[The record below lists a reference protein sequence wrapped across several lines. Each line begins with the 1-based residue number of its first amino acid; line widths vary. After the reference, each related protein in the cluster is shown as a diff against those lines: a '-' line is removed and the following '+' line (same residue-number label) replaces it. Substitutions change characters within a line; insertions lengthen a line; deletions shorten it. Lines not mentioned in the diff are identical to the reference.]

1 MVDLHRHDM
10 FSTFDGFGTPADLA
24 KLAKQLGH
32 TALATSNHGNT
43 NGLVQTYK
51 ACKKEGIKAILG
63 VEGYFL
69 PVYKPQERG
78 YHLCLFAKTLKGY
91 ENLNRIQYA
100 GEAQK
105 YYNPIWDFNIL
116 EEFHEDIIC
125 TTACIAS
132 YSSQCILKG
141 KQKQAKKYLERLQE
155 IFGDDLYV
163 EIQPYKVTDE
173 GAQEIINRGMMELAD
188 ELGIKCILTSDS
200 HRGAKED
207 FSTYMKMHEMK
218 SHDADWVEGTYKE
231 RYMPEMW
238 EMEKRFVKMHGKDV
252 PNAKA
257 FAKEMHRNLEELE
270 ASVEDNILDGLSL
283 QLPSLGGE
291 DSWSHIKKLTIQGLK
306 KRGKYLPEY
315 IERCKEEL
323 VVIRDNGFIDYFLIV
338 ADYAKWAKDHGIA
351 VGPGRGSVCNCLAAY
366 ALYITEVDSLK
377 LGLDFR
383 RFMRPDKK
391 QIPDIDL
398 DFATNG
404 RDRVI
409 DYLIHKYE
417 GHAAQV
423 ANYGLYK
430 IDNTINDL
438 AKVCGLPTDK
448 SVDSEEAKVNKA
460 VIADLKKK
468 ARSYLDAQDD
478 LMVEEFLVDPEV
490 IQYNK
495 HYDNIMKHFSKLYKR
510 VRYIGT
516 HAAGVVITSGDVL
529 QYTALRIDGKTKAL
543 YSSYNLE
550 DLNDINI
557 IKFDLL
563 GLKTM
568 QSIQECWELTGAK
581 GFSEEALEDERVIER
596 FTQGDTEGI
605 FQLEKK
611 SVQGLL
617 QSVNADCFND
627 VVAVNAMNRPGPL
640 KAGQPEQYAHN
651 KANIE
656 DSKAMPFYE
665 YTEDSYGTVIYQ
677 EQIML
682 ICVYLGNMTW
692 GDADKIVK
700 MVKRGHEG
708 ALRKLEEEKSNGND
722 LEKKFFTGA
731 KKNGISR
738 ADAERIWEGMLVYSF
753 NKGHAAGYSIISFE
767 EMYYKVY
774 HPTVFWYVKTK
785 YAGSDAERERYCA
798 QATKDGAVVFLPH
811 VNYSQVKTSIRKV
824 DGEQVLQQGLSD
836 LKDVGEKAAELIYE
850 ERKKNGIFRSYD
862 DFYDRCAGRVI
873 NKKVLR
879 VLEEQGAIEFKKSTY
894 IKRVTMYN
902 SSLYSRANRA

>member
-105 YYNPIWDFNIL
+105 YYNPIWDFSIL

-173 GAQEIINRGMMELAD
+173 GAQETINRGMMELAD

-323 VVIRDNGFIDYFLIV
+323 IVIRDNGFIDYFLIV

-430 IDNTINDL
+430 VDNTINDL

-478 LMVEEFLVDPEV
+478 LIVEEFLADPEV

-568 QSIQECWELTGAK
+568 QGIQECWELTGAE
-581 GFSEEALEDERVIER
+581 GFSEEALEDEKVIER

-738 ADAERIWEGMLVYSF
+738 ADAERIWESMLVYSF
-753 NKGHAAGYSIISFE
+753 NKGHAAGYSVISFE
-767 EMYYKVY
+767 EMFYKVY

>member
-51 ACKKEGIKAILG
+51 ACKKEGLKAILG
-63 VEGYFL
+63 IEGYFL
-69 PVYKPQERG
+69 PAYKESERG
-78 YHLCLFAKTLKGY
+78 YHLCLFAKSLKGY

-100 GEAQK
+100 AEAQK
-105 YYNPIWDFNIL
+105 YYNPIWDFSIL
-116 EEFHEDIIC
+116 EEFSEGLIC

-132 YSSQCILKG
+132 YSSQCILKD
-141 KQKQAKKYLERLQE
+141 KPEQAKKYLQRLQK

-163 EIQPYKVTDE
+163 EIQPYAVTDA
-173 GAQEIINRGMMELAD
+173 GYQEKINVGMMKLAKELD
-188 ELGIKCILTSDS
+188 IPCILTSDS

-207 FSTYMKMHEMK
+207 FPTYMKMHEMR

-252 PNAKA
+252 PNAKE
-257 FAKEMHRNLEELE
+257 FAKQMYRNLEELE
-270 ASVEDNILDGLSL
+270 SSVENDILDGLSL
-283 QLPSLGGE
+283 QLPKLGGE
-291 DSWSHIKKLTIQGLK
+291 DEWSHIKRLTIQGLK
-306 KRGKYLPEY
+306 RRGKYLPEY
-315 IERCKEEL
+315 VKRCREEL
-323 VVIRDNGFIDYFLIV
+323 KVIRDNGFVDYFLIV
-338 ADYAKWAKDHGIA
+338 ADYTQWAKDQGIA

-383 RFMRPDKK
+383 RFMRADKK

-409 DYLIHKYE
+409 DYLVHKYE

-438 AKVCGLPTDK
+438 AKICGLPTDK
-448 SVDSEEAKVNKA
+448 SVDSEEAKVHKNI
-460 VIADLKKK
+460 IADLKKK
-468 ARSYLDAQDD
+468 ARSFLDSQDD
-478 LMVEEFLVDPEV
+478 LMVEELLADPV
-490 IQYNK
+490 VKQYNK
-495 HYDNIMKHFSKLYKR
+495 QYDNILLHFSKLYKR

-516 HAAGVVITSGDVL
+516 HAAGVVITAGDVL
-529 QYTALRIDGKTKAL
+529 QYTALRIDSKTKAL

-568 QSIQECWELTGAK
+568 QSIQECWELTGAE
-581 GFSEEALEDERVIER
+581 GFAEEALEDAEVLER
-596 FTQGDTEGI
+596 FTRGDTEGI
-605 FQLEKK
+605 FQLEKR

-617 QSVNADCFND
+617 QSVTADCFND

-640 KAGQPEQYAHN
+640 KAGQPELYAHN
-651 KANIE
+651 KANIA
-656 DSKAMPFYE
+656 DSKLAPFYE

-682 ICVYLGNMTW
+682 ICVHLGGLSW

-700 MVKRGHEG
+700 FVKQGHEG
-708 ALRKLEEEKSNGND
+708 ALRKLEAEKQNGND
-722 LEKKFFTGA
+722 LEKKFFSGA
-731 KKNGISR
+731 RKNGISQ
-738 ADAERIWEGMLVYSF
+738 ADIENIWEGMLVYSF
-753 NKGHAAGYSIISFE
+753 NKGHAAGYSVISFE
-767 EMYYKVY
+767 EMFYKVH
-774 HPTVFWYVKTK
+774 HPTIFWYVKTK

-798 QATKDGAVVFLPH
+798 QAVKDGAVVFLPH
-811 VNYSQVKTSIRKV
+811 VNYSQIRTSIRKV
-824 DGEQVLQQGLSD
+824 EGEQVLQQGLSD

-862 DFYDRCAGRVI
+862 DFYDRCAGRVV

-879 VLEEQGAIEFKKSTY
+879 VLEEQGAIEFKKKTY
-894 IKRVTMYN
+894 IKRVTLYN
-902 SSLYSRANRA
+902 SSLYSRANL

>member
-10 FSTFDGFGTPADLA
+10 FSTFDGFGAPADLA

-78 YHLCLFAKTLKGY
+78 YHLCLFAKSLKGY

-105 YYNPIWDFNIL
+105 YYNPIWDFSIL
-116 EEFHEDIIC
+116 EDFHEDVIC

-141 KQKQAKKYLERLQE
+141 KPEQAKKYLKRLQK

-163 EIQPYKVTDE
+163 EIQPYKVTDP
-173 GAQEIINRGMMELAD
+173 GLQEQINIGMIKLAEELD
-188 ELGIKCILTSDS
+188 IKCILTSDS
-200 HRGAKED
+200 HRGAKDD
-207 FSTYMKMHEMK
+207 FPTYMKMHEMK
-218 SHDADWVEGTYKE
+218 NHDADWVEGTYKE

-252 PNAKA
+252 PNAKT

-283 QLPSLGGE
+283 QLPNLGGE
-291 DSWSHIKKLTIQGLK
+291 DGWSHIKKLTIQGLK

-315 IERCKEEL
+315 VERCKEEL
-323 VVIRDNGFIDYFLIV
+323 KVIRDNGFIDYFLIV

-409 DYLIHKYE
+409 DYLVHKYE

-430 IDNTINDL
+430 VDNTINDL
-438 AKVCGLPTDK
+438 AKVCGLLTDK
-448 SVDSEEAKVNKA
+448 SVDPEEVKVNKSI
-460 VIADLKKK
+460 IADMKKK
-468 ARSYLDAQDD
+468 VRSYLDAQDD
-478 LMVEEFLVDPEV
+478 LEVEALLVDPEV
-490 IQYNK
+490 KEYNK
-495 HYDNIMKHFSKLYKR
+495 RYQNIMKHFSKLYKR

-529 QYTALRIDGKTKAL
+529 QYTALRIDSKTKAL

-568 QSIQECWELTGAK
+568 QSIQECWELTGAE
-581 GFSEEALEDERVIER
+581 GFAEDALEDKQVLER
-596 FTQGDTEGI
+596 FTRGDTEGV

-640 KAGQPEQYAHN
+640 KAKQPELYAHN

-656 DSKAMPFYE
+656 DSKNMPFYE

-682 ICVYLGNMTW
+682 ICVHLGGLSW
-692 GDADKIVK
+692 SDADKIVK
-700 MVKRGHEG
+700 FVKRGHEG
-708 ALRKLEEEKSNGND
+708 ALRKLEEEKRNGND
-722 LEKKFFTGA
+722 LKKKFFTGA
-731 KKNGISR
+731 RKNGISQ
-738 ADAERIWEGMLVYSF
+738 DDIENMWEGMLVYSF
-753 NKGHAAGYSIISFE
+753 NKGHAAGYSVISFE

-785 YAGSDAERERYCA
+785 YSGSDAERERYCA
-798 QATKDGAVVFLPH
+798 QASKDGAVIFLPH
-811 VNYSQVKTSIRKV
+811 VNYSQIKTSIRKV
-824 DGEQVLQQGLSD
+824 EGETVLQQGLSD
-836 LKDVGEKAAELIYE
+836 LKDVGDKAAELIYE

-862 DFYDRCAGRVI
+862 DFYDRCVGRTV

-902 SSLYSRANRA
+902 SSLYSRANRN

>member
-63 VEGYFL
+63 IEGYFL
-69 PVYKPQERG
+69 PVYKPNERG
-78 YHLCLFAKTLKGY
+78 FHLCLFAKSLKGY

-100 GEAQK
+100 AEAQK
-105 YYNPIWDFNIL
+105 YYNPIWDFSIL
-116 EEFHEDIIC
+116 EEYSEDLIC

-141 KQKQAKKYLERLQE
+141 KIGQAKKYLERLQS

-163 EIQPYKVTDE
+163 EIQPYKVTDP
-173 GAQEIINRGMMELAD
+173 GWQEKINVGMMQLAEELD
-188 ELGIKCILTSDS
+188 IRCILTSDS

-207 FSTYMKMHEMK
+207 FPTYMKMHEMR

-252 PNAKA
+252 PNAKE
-257 FAKEMHRNLEELE
+257 FAKQMHRNLEDLE
-270 ASVEDNILDGLSL
+270 SSVEDNILDGLSL
-283 QLPSLGGE
+283 QLPSLGGD

-323 VVIRDNGFIDYFLIV
+323 TVIRDNGFIDYFLIV
-338 ADYAKWAKDHGIA
+338 ADYTKWAKDQGIA

-409 DYLIHKYE
+409 DYLVHKYE

-438 AKVCGLPTDK
+438 AKICGLPTDK
-448 SVDSEEAKVNKA
+448 TVDSEEIKVNKSI
-460 VIADLKKK
+460 IADLKKK

-478 LMVEEFLVDPEV
+478 LMVEELLGDPETR
-490 IQYNK
+490 QYNK
-495 HYDNIMKHFSKLYKR
+495 QYDNILLHFSKLYKR

-516 HAAGVVITSGDVL
+516 HAAGVVITAGDVL
-529 QYTALRIDGKTKAL
+529 QYTALRIDSKTKAL

-568 QSIQECWELTGAK
+568 QSIQECWELTGAE
-581 GFSEEALEDERVIER
+581 GFAEEALEDEKVLER
-596 FTQGDTEGI
+596 FTRGDTEGI
-605 FQLEKK
+605 FQLEKR

-617 QSVNADCFND
+617 QSVTADCFND

-640 KAGQPEQYAHN
+640 KAGQPELYAHN

-656 DSKAMPFYE
+656 DSKTTPFYE

-682 ICVYLGNMTW
+682 ICVHLGGLSW

-700 MVKRGHEG
+700 FVKRGHEG
-708 ALRKLEEEKSNGND
+708 ALRKLEEEKRNGND
-722 LEKKFFTGA
+722 LKKKFFSGA
-731 KKNGISR
+731 RKNGISQ
-738 ADAERIWEGMLVYSF
+738 ADIENIWEGMLVYSF
-753 NKGHAAGYSIISFE
+753 NKGHAAGYSVISFE
-767 EMYYKVY
+767 EMFYKVY
-774 HPTVFWYVKTK
+774 HPTIFWYVKTK

-798 QATKDGAVVFLPH
+798 QAAKDGAVVFLPH
-811 VNYSQVKTSIRKV
+811 VNYSQIRTSIRKV
-824 DGEQVLQQGLSD
+824 EGEQVLQQGLSD

-850 ERKKNGIFRSYD
+850 ERRKNGIFRSYD
-862 DFYDRCAGRVI
+862 DFYDRCAGRTV
-873 NKKVLR
+873 NKKILR
-879 VLEEQGAIEFKKSTY
+879 VLEEQGAIEFKKKIY
-894 IKRVTMYN
+894 IKRVTLYN
-902 SSLYSRANRA
+902 SSLYSRANN

>member
-69 PVYKPQERG
+69 PVYKPNERG
-78 YHLCLFAKTLKGY
+78 FHLCLFAKTLKGY

-100 GEAQK
+100 AEAQK
-105 YYNPIWDFNIL
+105 YYNPIWDFSIL
-116 EEFHEDIIC
+116 EEFSEDLIC

-141 KQKQAKKYLERLQE
+141 KIGQAKKYLQRLQS

-163 EIQPYKVTDE
+163 EIQPYKVTDP
-173 GAQEIINRGMMELAD
+173 GKQEKINVGMMKLAEELD
-188 ELGIKCILTSDS
+188 IRCILTSDS

-207 FSTYMKMHEMK
+207 FPTYMKMHEMR

-238 EMEKRFVKMHGKDV
+238 EMEKRFVKIHKNDV
-252 PNAKA
+252 PNAKE
-257 FAKEMHRNLEELE
+257 FAKQMHRNLEELE
-270 ASVEDNILDGLSL
+270 SSVEDNILDGLSL
-283 QLPSLGGE
+283 QLPRLGGE
-291 DSWSHIKKLTIQGLK
+291 DGWSHIKKLTIQGLK

-315 IERCKEEL
+315 IERCQEEL
-323 VVIRDNGFIDYFLIV
+323 KVIRDNGFIDYFLIV
-338 ADYAKWAKDHGIA
+338 ADYTQWAKDQRIA
-351 VGPGRGSVCNCLAAY
+351 VGPGRGSVCNCLVAY

-409 DYLIHKYE
+409 DYLVHKYE

-438 AKVCGLPTDK
+438 AKICGLPTDK
-448 SVDSEEAKVNKA
+448 SVDSEEVKVNKSI
-460 VIADLKKK
+460 IADLKKK

-478 LMVEEFLVDPEV
+478 LMVEELLADPETR
-490 IQYNK
+490 QYNK
-495 HYDNIMKHFSKLYKR
+495 QYDNILLHFSKLYKR

-516 HAAGVVITSGDVL
+516 HAAGVIITAGDVL
-529 QYTALRIDGKTKAL
+529 QYTALRIDSKTKAL

-568 QSIQECWELTGAK
+568 QSIQECWELTGAE
-581 GFSEEALEDERVIER
+581 GFAEEALEDEKVLER
-596 FTQGDTEGI
+596 FTRGDTEGI
-605 FQLEKK
+605 FQLEKR

-617 QSVNADCFND
+617 QSVSADCFND

-640 KAGQPEQYAHN
+640 KAGQPELYAHN

-656 DSKAMPFYE
+656 DSKTTPFYE

-682 ICVYLGNMTW
+682 ICVHLGGLSW

-700 MVKRGHEG
+700 FVKRGHEG
-708 ALRKLEEEKSNGND
+708 ALRKLEEEKRNGND
-722 LEKKFFTGA
+722 LQKKFFAGA
-731 KKNGISR
+731 RKNGISQS
-738 ADAERIWEGMLVYSF
+738 DIENIWEGMLVYSF
-753 NKGHAAGYSIISFE
+753 NKGHAAGYSVISFE
-767 EMYYKVY
+767 EMHYKVY
-774 HPTVFWYVKTK
+774 HPTIFWYVKTK

-798 QATKDGAVVFLPH
+798 QAAKDGAVVFLPH
-811 VNYSQVKTSIRKV
+811 VNYSRIKTSIRKV
-824 DGEQVLQQGLSD
+824 EGEPVLQQGLSD

-862 DFYDRCAGRVI
+862 DFYDRCAGRTV
-873 NKKVLR
+873 NKKILR
-879 VLEEQGAIEFKKSTY
+879 VLEEQGAIEFKKKTY
-894 IKRVTMYN
+894 IKRVTLYN
-902 SSLYSRANRA
+902 SSLYSRANN

>member
-63 VEGYFL
+63 IEGYFL
-69 PVYKPQERG
+69 PVYKPNERG
-78 YHLCLFAKTLKGY
+78 FHLCLFAKTLKGY

-100 GEAQK
+100 AESQK
-105 YYNPIWDFNIL
+105 YYNPIWDFSIL
-116 EEFHEDIIC
+116 EEFSEDLIC

-141 KQKQAKKYLERLQE
+141 KVGQAKKYLQRLQG

-163 EIQPYKVTDE
+163 EIQPYKVTDP
-173 GAQEIINRGMMELAD
+173 GQQEKINVGMMQLAEELD
-188 ELGIKCILTSDS
+188 IRCILTSDS

-207 FSTYMKMHEMK
+207 FPTYMKMHEMR

-238 EMEKRFVKMHGKDV
+238 EMEKRFAKMHKKDV
-252 PNAKA
+252 PNAKE
-257 FAKEMHRNLEELE
+257 FAKQMHRNLEELE
-270 ASVEDNILDGLSL
+270 SSVEDNILDGLSL
-283 QLPSLGGE
+283 QLPQLGGE
-291 DSWSHIKKLTIQGLK
+291 DGWSHIKKLTIQGLK
-306 KRGKYLPEY
+306 RRGKYLPEY
-315 IERCKEEL
+315 IKRCQEEL
-323 VVIRDNGFIDYFLIV
+323 KVIRDNGFIDYFLIV
-338 ADYAKWAKDHGIA
+338 ADYTQWAKDQGIA

-409 DYLIHKYE
+409 DYLVHKYE

-438 AKVCGLPTDK
+438 AKICGLPTDK
-448 SVDSEEAKVNKA
+448 TVDSEEIKVNKSI
-460 VIADLKKK
+460 IADLKKK

-478 LMVEEFLVDPEV
+478 LMVEELLADPEAK
-490 IQYNK
+490 QYNK
-495 HYDNIMKHFSKLYKR
+495 QYDNILLHFSKLYKR

-516 HAAGVVITSGDVL
+516 HAAGVIITAGDVL
-529 QYTALRIDGKTKAL
+529 QYTALRIDSKTKAL

-568 QSIQECWELTGAK
+568 QSIQECWELTGAE
-581 GFSEEALEDERVIER
+581 GFAEESLEDKKVLER
-596 FTQGDTEGI
+596 FTRGDTEGI
-605 FQLEKK
+605 FQLEKR

-617 QSVNADCFND
+617 QSVSADCFND

-640 KAGQPEQYAHN
+640 KAGQPELYAHN

-656 DSKAMPFYE
+656 DSKTTPFYE

-682 ICVYLGNMTW
+682 ICVHLGGLSW

-700 MVKRGHEG
+700 FVKRGHEG
-708 ALRKLEEEKSNGND
+708 ALRKLEEEKRNGND
-722 LEKKFFTGA
+722 LKKKFFTGA
-731 KKNGISR
+731 RKNGISQ
-738 ADAERIWEGMLVYSF
+738 ADIENIWEGMLVYSF
-753 NKGHAAGYSIISFE
+753 NKGHAAGYSVISFE
-767 EMYYKVY
+767 EMFYKVY
-774 HPTVFWYVKTK
+774 HPTIFWYVKTK

-798 QATKDGAVVFLPH
+798 QAAKDGAVVFLPH
-811 VNYSQVKTSIRKV
+811 VNYSQIRTSIRKV
-824 DGEQVLQQGLSD
+824 EGEQVLQQGLSD

-862 DFYDRCAGRVI
+862 DFYDRCAGRTV
-873 NKKVLR
+873 NKKILR
-879 VLEEQGAIEFKKSTY
+879 VLEEQGAIEFKKKTY
-894 IKRVTMYN
+894 IKRVTLYN
-902 SSLYSRANRA
+902 SSLYSRANN

>member
-10 FSTFDGFGTPADLA
+10 FSTFDGFGAPADLA

-69 PVYKPQERG
+69 PVYKPSERG
-78 YHLCLFAKTLKGY
+78 FHLCLFAKTLKGY

-100 GEAQK
+100 AEAQK
-105 YYNPIWDFNIL
+105 YYNPIWDFSIL
-116 EEFHEDIIC
+116 EEFSEDLIC

-141 KQKQAKKYLERLQE
+141 KIGQAKKYLQRLQS

-163 EIQPYKVTDE
+163 EIQPYKVTDP
-173 GAQEIINRGMMELAD
+173 GKQEEINVGMMKLAEELD
-188 ELGIKCILTSDS
+188 IRCILTSDS

-207 FSTYMKMHEMK
+207 FPTYMKMHEMR

-238 EMEKRFVKMHGKDV
+238 EMEKRFVKMHKKDI
-252 PNAKA
+252 PNAKE
-257 FAKEMHRNLEELE
+257 FVKQMHRNLEELE
-270 ASVEDNILDGLSL
+270 SSVEDNILDGLSL
-283 QLPSLGGE
+283 QLPQLGGE
-291 DSWSHIKKLTIQGLK
+291 DGWSHIKKLTIQGLK

-315 IERCKEEL
+315 IKRCQEEL
-323 VVIRDNGFIDYFLIV
+323 KVIRDNGFIDYFLIV
-338 ADYAKWAKDHGIA
+338 ADYSQWAKDQGIA

-409 DYLIHKYE
+409 DYLVHKYE

-438 AKVCGLPTDK
+438 AKICGLPTDK
-448 SVDSEEAKVNKA
+448 TVDSEEVKVNKSI
-460 VIADLKKK
+460 IADLKKK

-478 LMVEEFLVDPEV
+478 LMVEELLADPESR
-490 IQYNK
+490 QYNK
-495 HYDNIMKHFSKLYKR
+495 QYDNILLHFSKLYKR

-516 HAAGVVITSGDVL
+516 HAAGVIITAGDVL
-529 QYTALRIDGKTKAL
+529 QYTALRIDSKTKAL

-568 QSIQECWELTGAK
+568 QSIQECWELTGAE
-581 GFSEEALEDERVIER
+581 GFAENALEDEKVLER
-596 FTQGDTEGI
+596 FTRGDTEGI
-605 FQLEKK
+605 FQLEKR

-617 QSVNADCFND
+617 QSVSADCFND

-640 KAGQPEQYAHN
+640 KAGQPELYAHN

-656 DSKAMPFYE
+656 DSKTTPFYE

-682 ICVYLGNMTW
+682 ICVHLGGLSW

-700 MVKRGHEG
+700 FVKRGHEG
-708 ALRKLEEEKSNGND
+708 ALRKLEEEKRNGND
-722 LEKKFFTGA
+722 LQKKFFAGA
-731 KKNGISR
+731 RKNGISQ
-738 ADAERIWEGMLVYSF
+738 ADIENIWEGMLVYSF
-753 NKGHAAGYSIISFE
+753 NKGHAAGYSVISFE
-767 EMYYKVY
+767 EMFYKVY
-774 HPTVFWYVKTK
+774 HPTIFWYVKTK

-798 QATKDGAVVFLPH
+798 QAAKDGAVVFLPH
-811 VNYSQVKTSIRKV
+811 VNYSQVRTSIRKV
-824 DGEQVLQQGLSD
+824 EGEPVLQQGLSD

-862 DFYDRCAGRVI
+862 DFYDRCAGRVV

-879 VLEEQGAIEFKKSTY
+879 VLEEQGAIEFKKKTY
-894 IKRVTMYN
+894 IKRVTLYN
-902 SSLYSRANRA
+902 SSLYSRANL